1 MRIAIVAVGRLKGGS
16 ERELVERYRER
27 FQALG
32 RAHGFSSLEIVE
44 IPESRERRDDDRR
57 TDEGRALLDRVGGA
71 RLVALDERGQS
82 LGSRDF
88 ADRLAR
94 WRDEGT
100 ALAFAIGGADG
111 LDSAVRDRADLVLS
125 LGALTLPHQL
135 VRVVL
140 IEQLYRGLTILSGH
154 PYHRGA

>member
-1 MRIAIVAVGRLKGGS
+1 VRIAIVAVGRLKGGS

-100 ALAFAIGGADG
+100 VAFAIGGADG